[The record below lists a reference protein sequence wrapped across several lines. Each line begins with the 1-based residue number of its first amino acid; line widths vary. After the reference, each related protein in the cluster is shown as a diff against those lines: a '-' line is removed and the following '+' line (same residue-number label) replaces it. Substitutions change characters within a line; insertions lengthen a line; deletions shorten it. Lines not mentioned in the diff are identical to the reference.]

1 MTKESSNIMIAP
13 GKNHNAE
20 AAFQIIGSTIIMK
33 DRRQERIPI
42 IL

>member
-1 MTKESSNIMIAP
+1 MTKESSNITDCA